1 MGLNDLFSRPL
12 SGTALKVAARAVQHP
27 VAAAIGTRILRR
39 DLGIDALAELI
50 EEEEVLE
57 PSIWPRE
64 GRAPRASEDV
74 QAPPAA
80 PPWVCTSEAFVRA
93 YQGGLRPE
101 AVVDAIFAEALR
113 LKQEKAWLACLWTHD
128 DVTAREAAA
137 ASGARYR
144 AGQPLGPLDGVPV
157 VVKEQIAVKGLPR
170 RLGGDLPGPPSRDQD
185 APLVSRLRKAGA
197 IILGQTQMT
206 ELGMSPIGIN
216 PHRPALRNPHHAE
229 RAAGGSSTGSGI
241 ATALGL
247 CAIAVGADGG
257 GSIRIPAA
265 MCGVFGLKPSYGRV
279 PRSGDAFSGS
289 VNHVGPIAASTR
301 DLALFLDATHG
312 PDRDDPG
319 SLRVPAP
326 EQPFEQALLR
336 GVKGFKIGVSE
347 HELRDA
353 DPAISKACEV
363 ALRALEGEGATLVDV
378 KVPLLPHAAAVGML
392 TISAE
397 AHATLARLFAKH
409 RERFSPDV
417 QVLLSLTATLEAR
430 EYLQAQALRE
440 RLRRQM
446 ASAFLEIDALLL
458 PTTQKSALKIEADD
472 ERTGRVDGAGVR
484 AMCRYAFLANLTG
497 LPAGT
502 APVGLD
508 PDGLPIGVQIVGD
521 AWDEATVLTCL
532 AALERS
538 GAARSPRSP
547 HHIGE
552 AVLTAGG

>member
-1 MGLNDLFSRPL
+1 MGLNDLFSRRL
-12 SGTALKVAARAVQHP
+12 SGTALKAAARALQHP
-27 VAAAIGTRILRR
+27 AAAALGTRMLRR
-39 DLGIDALAELI
+39 DLGIDVLPGLI
-50 EEEEVLE
+50 EYDEVLE
-57 PSIWPRE
+57 PAISPRE
-64 GRAPRASEDV
+64 GRPPRALEEV

-93 YQGGLRPE
+93 YVGGRGPE
-101 AVVDAIFAEALR
+101 AVVDALFVEASR
-113 LKQEKAWLACLWTHD
+113 LKHEKAWLACLWTPD
-128 DVTAREAAA
+128 EVNAREAAA

-144 AGQPLGPLDGVPV
+144 AGQPLGPLDGVPI

-170 RLGGDLPGPPSRDQD
+170 RLGGELPGPTPSAQD
-185 APLVSRLRKAGA
+185 APLVARLRQAGA

-216 PHRPALRNPHHAE
+216 PQRPALRNPHHAE
-229 RAAGGSSTGSGI
+229 RAAGGSSTGSAV

-265 MCGVFGLKPSYGRV
+265 LCGVYGLKPSYGRV
-279 PRSGDAFSGS
+279 PRTGDAFSGS

-312 PDRDDPG
+312 PDRDDPS

-326 EQPFEQALLR
+326 AQRFEQALTR
-336 GVKGFKIGVSE
+336 GVKGLKIGVSDS
-347 HELRDA
+347 ELRDA
-353 DPAISKACEV
+353 DPAITKACE
-363 ALRALEGEGATLVDV
+363 AAMRALEGEGATIIDIN
-378 KVPLLPHAAAVGML
+378 VPLLPHASAMGAL
-392 TISAE
+392 IISAE
-397 AHATLARLFAKH
+397 AYATLARTFARH
-409 RERFSPDV
+409 RDRFSPDL
-417 QVLLSLTATLEAR
+417 QALLAITATLDAK

-446 ASAFLEIDALLL
+446 ASAFGEMDVLLL
-458 PTTQKSALKIEADD
+458 PTTQKTALKIEADD
-472 ERTGRVDGAGVR
+472 ERTGRLDGAGVR
-484 AMCRYAFLANLTG
+484 AMCRYAFLGNLTG

-547 HHIGE
+547 HHVGE
-552 AVLTAGG
+552 AVLTTG

>member
-1 MGLNDLFSRPL
+1 MGLNDLFSRRL
-12 SGTALKVAARAVQHP
+12 SGTALKAAARAVRHP
-27 VAAAIGTRILRR
+27 AAAALGTRILRR
-39 DLGIDALAELI
+39 ELGIDALAALI
-50 EEEEVLE
+50 EDEEVLE
-57 PSIWPRE
+57 PAIWPRE
-64 GRAPRASEDV
+64 GRAPRTLEGGLEAPAS
-74 QAPPAA
+74 

-93 YQGGLRPE
+93 YQSGVRPE
-101 AVVDAIFAEALR
+101 AIVETLFREAQR
-113 LKQEKAWLACLWTHD
+113 LKHEKPWLACLWTAD
-128 DVTAREAAA
+128 EVTAREAAA

-144 AGQPLGPLDGVPV
+144 AGQPLGPLDGVPI

-170 RLGGDLPGPPSRDQD
+170 RLGGELPGPSPRDQD
-185 APLVSRLRKAGA
+185 AALVARLRQAGA
-197 IILGQTQMT
+197 IILGLTQMT

-216 PHRPALRNPHHAE
+216 PQRPALRNPHHAE
-229 RAAGGSSTGSGI
+229 RAAGGSSTGSAV

-257 GSIRIPAA
+257 GSIRTPAA
-265 MCGVFGLKPSYGRV
+265 MCGVYGLKPSFGRV

-312 PDRDDPG
+312 FDRDDPS

-326 EQPFEQALLR
+326 AQPFEHALTR
-336 GVKGFKIGVSE
+336 SVKGLKIGVCE
-347 HELRDA
+347 DELRDA
-353 DPAISKACEV
+353 DPAITKACEA
-363 ALRALEGEGATLVDV
+363 ALRALEGEGAVLVDID
-378 KVPLLPHAAAVGML
+378 VPLLSHAAAIGTL

-397 AHATLARLFAKH
+397 AHATLARAFARH
-409 RERFSPDV
+409 RERFSPDL
-417 QVLLSLTATLEAR
+417 QVLMAITATLEATD
-430 EYLQAQALRE
+430 YLQAQALRE

-446 ASAFLEIDALLL
+446 ARAFAEMDVLLL
-458 PTTQKSALKIEADD
+458 PTSQKTALKIEADD
-472 ERTGRVDGAGVR
+472 ERTGRVDGAAVR
-484 AMCRYAFLANLTG
+484 AMTRFAFLANLTG

-521 AWDEATVLTCL
+521 AWDEATVLTVM

-547 HHIGE
+547 HHIGDG
-552 AVLTAGG
+552 VLTVG